1 MEKRGSLLV
10 ISGFSGVGKG
20 TVAKKLVEKY
30 GYSLSISATT
40 RQPREGEVD
49 GREYFFKTVDDF
61 KNLIDYNGFIEYAR
75 YVDNYYGTP
84 RSYVEEQLN
93 AGKNVILEIEI
104 QGALKIKQR
113 FPDTLLMFVCAPS
126 ADELKNRLVGRG
138 TESEDVCRQRL
149 SRAYEESLGI
159 ENYDYLVVNDEIDKC
174 VELVDDIIKNDGLSN
189 KNDNHRISSNIDFI
203 KEMKNELLSFSKGE

>member
-61 KNLIDYNGFIEYAR
+61 KNLIDYNGL
-75 YVDNYYGTP
+75 
-84 RSYVEEQLN
+84 LN
-93 AGKNVILEIEI
+93 M
-104 QGALKIKQR
+104 
-113 FPDTLLMFVCAPS
+113 PDMWTIIM
-126 ADELKNRLVGRG
+126 E
-138 TESEDVCRQRL
+138 RQ
-149 SRAYEESLGI
+149 ESLW
-159 ENYDYLVVNDEIDKC
+159 KRTC
-174 VELVDDIIKNDGLSN
+174 
-189 KNDNHRISSNIDFI
+189 RRT
-203 KEMKNELLSFSKGE
+203 

>member
-75 YVDNYYGTP
+75 YVDNYYDQ
-84 RSYVEEQLN
+84 VEDCADRIHAIVQAKECLLGNNLKFIEATKKELEQL
-93 AGKNVILEIEI
+93 
-104 QGALKIKQR
+104 
-113 FPDTLLMFVCAPS
+113 
-126 ADELKNRLVGRG
+126 
-138 TESEDVCRQRL
+138 
-149 SRAYEESLGI
+149 
-159 ENYDYLVVNDEIDKC
+159 
-174 VELVDDIIKNDGLSN
+174 
-189 KNDNHRISSNIDFI
+189 
-203 KEMKNELLSFSKGE
+203 

>member
-10 ISGFSGVGKG
+10 LSGFSGVGKG

-40 RQPREGEVD
+40 RKPREGEVD

-84 RSYVEEQLN
+84 RKFVEEELA
-93 AGKNVILEIEI
+93 AGHNVILEIEV
-104 QGALKIKQR
+104 QGALKVKEKNPQA
-113 FPDTLLMFVCAPS
+113 LLLFVTPPS
-126 ADELKNRLVGRG
+126 AEELKHRLIDRG
-138 TESEDVCRQRL
+138 TETMDVINDRMR
-149 SRAYEESLGI
+149 RAAEESEI
-159 ENYDYLVVNDEIDKC
+159 MDHYQYLVINDDLDTC
-174 VELVDDIIKNDGLSN
+174 VKEVHQLIQSEHLKVSENLDLVADIQKEL
-189 KNDNHRISSNIDFI
+189 
-203 KEMKNELLSFSKGE
+203 KEMKGE